1 MHVSPMLSPGQFF
14 HSKFAFRPGWTIAR
28 NIETD
33 HLFINDIIKK
43 LQRGF
48 IEGWHHYCNV
58 MENLHKLAFKLH
70 HQTAMVC
77 KKTAINITRITSIAW
92 KEITINMGDYK
103 QDHSSTYSHYWSP
116 CKLLA
121 SDPAAAPEILTNR
134 KLTLSWPY
142 IYFLQDTWIIS
153 RRCNQSH

>member
-1 MHVSPMLSPGQFF
+1 MFNEFCSHPVSFFILSLLFVPAEPSPGI
-14 HSKFAFRPGWTIAR
+14 SKLITFLSRISSR
-28 NIETD
+28 S
-33 HLFINDIIKK
+33 

-58 MENLHKLAFKLH
+58 IENLHKLAFKLH

-77 KKTAINITRITSIAW
+77 KKKNQHHQDHFNSLE
-92 KEITINMGDYK
+92 EITMNMGDYK

-121 SDPAAAPEILTNR
+121 SDPTAAPEISTNR

-142 IYFLQDTWIIS
+142 IYFSQDTWIIS
-153 RRCNQSH
+153 RPCNQSH